1 LGIATTNCPV
11 IQEYLKVVNFKRKQS
26 KAIDKEGIVEAINEG
41 MSVRKAANK
50 FGVAPSTVSRIKQQ
64 QHQWE

>member
-1 LGIATTNCPV
+1 MIKERQAEGIAIAKANG
-11 IQEYLKVVNFKRKQS
+11 IYFNRKQS

-50 FGVAPSTVSRIKQQ
+50 FNVAPSTVSRIKKKVA
-64 QHQWE
+64 

>member
-1 LGIATTNCPV
+1 MGIATTNCPV

-50 FGVAPSTVSRIKQQ
+50 FGVAPSTVFLIKQQ

>member
-1 LGIATTNCPV
+1 MGIATTNCPV

-50 FGVAPSTVSRIKQQ
+50 FGVVPSTVSRIKQQ
-64 QHQWE
+64 HQWE